1 MALVQDL
8 ITTITELLDQA
19 DRPDQALRLL
29 CAIAIDM
36 DETNPDDT
44 EMLQGLGAFLDKKV
58 DFDTSASYRMG
69 ICGEYATIEHDGA
82 IFPAS
87 HADERTQQGT
97 LRTLCL

>member
-19 DRPDQALRLL
+19 DRPDQALRL
-29 CAIAIDM
+29 
-36 DETNPDDT
+36 
-44 EMLQGLGAFLDKKV
+44 LGAFLDKKV